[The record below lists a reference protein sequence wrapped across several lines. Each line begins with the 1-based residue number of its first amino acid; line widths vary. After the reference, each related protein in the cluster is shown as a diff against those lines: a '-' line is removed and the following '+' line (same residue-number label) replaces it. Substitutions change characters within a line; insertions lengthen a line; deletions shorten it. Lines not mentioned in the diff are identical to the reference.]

1 MSIVALIFSNSLVK
15 PDFFWRNY
23 TILLRWVYL
32 DSVPDYELL
41 RNGLW
46 KGRHLNTVLD
56 LQLYS
61 YIIALCEIKVIK
73 SALLVW
79 GEK

>member
-15 PDFFWRNY
+15 PDFSGEP
-23 TILLRWVYL
+23 ILYSL
-32 DSVPDYELL
+32 DGHIWTVFQIMNCLEMAF
-41 RNGLW
+41 G

>member
-1 MSIVALIFSNSLVK
+1 MSAVALISSSLAK
-15 PDFFWRNY
+15 PDFFCRNY
-23 TILLRWVYL
+23 TILLRWAYL

-46 KGRHLNTVLD
+46 KERHLNTVSD

-61 YIIALCEIKVIK
+61 YIISLCEVKVIK